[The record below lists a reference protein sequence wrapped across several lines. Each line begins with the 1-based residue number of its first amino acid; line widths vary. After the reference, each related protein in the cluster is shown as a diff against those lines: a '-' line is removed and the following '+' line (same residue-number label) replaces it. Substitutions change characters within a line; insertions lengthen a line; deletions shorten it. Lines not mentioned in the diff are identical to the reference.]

1 MVRVF
6 KDRRDAGVQLARAL
20 HPYAEAPDAVVLA
33 HAKNSVP
40 VAYEVATRL
49 ALPLDLYGAEL
60 DDMTPNVD
68 VDNKVVLLVDDGD
81 TARELPRAIE
91 ALRVEG
97 AASVIAAVAV
107 ASPPIWALLLA
118 AADHVAC
125 VLTPQHLFSIEAWYA
140 DLAEPSDSEVRQLLV
155 TATQNLLLLRRS
167 NFLTRNVDT

>member
-6 KDRRDAGVQLARAL
+6 RDRRDAGAQLARVL
-20 HPYAEAPDAVVLA
+20 HPYAEAHDAVVLA
-33 HAKNSVP
+33 HSPNSVP

-49 ALPLDLYGAEL
+49 ALPLDVYAAEL
-60 DDMTPNVD
+60 ADCSPNVD

-81 TARELPRAIE
+81 TARDMPRAIE
-91 ALRVEG
+91 TLRVEG
-97 AASVIAAVAV
+97 ASRVIAAVAV
-107 ASPPIWALLLA
+107 ASPPVWALLLA

-140 DLAEPSDSEVRQLLV
+140 DLTEPSEAEVRQLLV
-155 TATQNLLLLRRS
+155 TATQNLSLLRRS